1 MKIGDK
7 VIIRFCL
14 IVEDRPDREGIVV
27 GEEILTY
34 RNIETPVF
42 RVESEFFDKLLSFK
56 KTPRGNRH
64 YNYGNSAYWIEKV

>member
-14 IVEDRPDREGIVV
+14 QAEDRPDREGVII

-34 RNIETPVF
+34 RNIRTPVF
-42 RVESEFFDKLLSFK
+42 RVKSEFFDNVLSFI
-56 KTPRGNRH
+56 KTPKNSRH
-64 YNYGNSAYWIEKV
+64 YNYGNKDYWIEKA